1 MDRSLILPR
10 FDKDDYVEVKFR
22 ILQFWEKYPEGS
34 IVTEMLHVDDRCVRI
49 KAYVYQHRYVK
60 DGDSQLPL
68 GVGHA
73 EEYRIT
79 EADIK
84 RDSKKQYEPNATSAV
99 ENCETSAVGRAL
111 AMAGFGVSKSV
122 ASRQEMEKVE
132 RELLR
137 QENERAAL
145 DKPIEPAKVPT
156 NGGPQRVLLTRDEAR
171 VLAGNI
177 KKTGLEMSAVK
188 LKLVGMGVEQD
199 KTLSGTLQKMT
210 KDEAQELYSWVLGES
225 KTTEGE
231 VNAPSS

>member
-1 MDRSLILPR
+1 LPR
-10 FDKDDYVEVKFR
+10 FNKDDYIEVKDR
-22 ILQFWEKYPEGS
+22 LALFWEKYPEGS
-34 IVTEMLHVDDRCVRI
+34 IVTEMLHVDDQCVRI
-49 KAYVYQHRYVK
+49 KAYAYQHRYVK
-60 DGDSQLPL
+60 GDDTQLPL

-84 RDSKKQYEPNATSAV
+84 RDAKKQYEPNATSAV

-132 RELLR
+132 RQQTKR
-137 QENERAAL
+137 ENEQSAL
-145 DKPIEPAKVPT
+145 DKDRKPDTVVS
-156 NGGPQRVLLTRDEAR
+156 NGGPQRVLLTPDEAR
-171 VLAGNI
+171 TLAGKI
-177 KKTGLEMSAVK
+177 KATKLEMSAVK
-188 LKLVGMGVEQD
+188 LKLVGMGVEED

-210 KDEAQELYSWVLGES
+210 KDEAQELYSWVLGEI

>member
-1 MDRSLILPR
+1 MPR
-10 FDKDDYVEVKFR
+10 FNKDDYIEVKDR
-22 ILQFWEKYPEGS
+22 LALFWEKYPEGA
-34 IVTEMLHVDDRCVRI
+34 IVTEMLHVDDQCVRI
-49 KAYVYQHRYVK
+49 KAYAYQHRYVK
-60 DGDSQLPL
+60 EGDTQLPL
-68 GVGHA
+68 GTGHA
-73 EEYRIT
+73 EEVRIT

-132 RELLR
+132 REVLR
-137 QENERAAL
+137 QENERSDL
-145 DKPIEPAKVPT
+145 DKPIEPAKVTT
-156 NGGPQRVLLTRDEAR
+156 NGGPQRVLLTPEEAR
-171 VLAGNI
+171 VLAGKI
-177 KKTGLEMSAVK
+177 KATKLETSAVK
-188 LKLVGMGVEQD
+188 LKMVGMGVEED

-210 KDEAQELYSWVLGES
+210 KDEAQELYSWVLGEI

>member
-1 MDRSLILPR
+1 MPR
-10 FDKDDYVEVKFR
+10 FNKDDYIEVKDR
-22 ILQFWEKYPEGS
+22 LALFWDKFPEGS
-34 IVTEMLHVDDRCVRI
+34 IVTEELHVDDHRVRI
-49 KAYVYQHRYVK
+49 KAAVYQHRYVK
-60 DGDSQLPL
+60 EGDTQLPL
-68 GVGHA
+68 GTGHA
-73 EEYRIT
+73 EEVRIT

-145 DKPIEPAKVPT
+145 DSKVEPAKVTT
-156 NGGPQRVLLTRDEAR
+156 NGGPKRVLLDPDEAR
-171 VLAGNI
+171 ILAGKI
-177 KKTGLEMSAVK
+177 KATKLETSAVK
-188 LKLVGMGVEQD
+188 LKMVGMGVEED

-210 KDEAQELYSWVLGES
+210 KDEAQELYSWVLGET